1 MKVIVLLMLSVSA
14 FAGKIFGPV
23 PSLRNG
29 IGGKIVGGQE
39 ADEGEYPWQVS
50 WRRSSG
56 SHSCGGSIMNENWV
70 LSAGHCCAGLGDD
83 GEIVAGT
90 NDRLGETIRNT
101 DLMNISSILN
111 ITVILTM
118 MSVS

>member
-1 MKVIVLLMLSVSA
+1 MKVILVVFMLAVSA

-50 WRRSSG
+50 WRYYAGSED
-56 SHSCGGSIMNENWV
+56 SHS
-70 LSAGHCCAGLGDD
+70 
-83 GEIVAGT
+83 
-90 NDRLGETIRNT
+90 
-101 DLMNISSILN
+101 
-111 ITVILTM
+111 
-118 MSVS
+118 